1 MAGGHFQGPIRGKD
15 NDKVINAENVVDEK
29 IAKLQEALVASPA
42 DGFTQEQVD
51 ALIVALEAPIVSV
64 DPRTNGGRLAV
75 TPAYM
80 NTASDSAFQANATDD
95 RVLFGW
101 TQEVAHEISA
111 LSIYVTA
118 IGTQGNITLGLYT
131 ADSSG
136 EPDTLVFDIGN
147 VDSGASADAWIR
159 KIFTAQQLY
168 PGKRYCIVAS
178 VAADKDVSFSYNRQ
192 DTGQQ
197 SGLVSGCWSKSTVN
211 GGTDWTDLKKDSQP
225 ALLNIVLAS
234 TTDHTP
240 QLVYGWTGKA
250 GNRIAL
256 CNEGASAWVL
266 YPIPDAGLMYGL
278 GLDDTVVGV
287 WIYDGG
293 NGPELYTGVQ
303 EKSFQ
308 DGIEVY
314 AETATDRFL
323 GLVSGVLRTATHWAP
338 IRCETYNTLWNA
350 DNQTEQVMF
359 RQPFVTQTVHTF
371 TPYTWEK
378 AHQDDSLTIKALT
391 GNSLVT
397 SIIEGGGFNAT
408 NPVMTTVG
416 YNSTVLTS
424 PAEPTA
430 CLLDHINQGG
440 SRSFIKKK
448 QMSEGLH
455 AFYLMVQGCDSGM
468 YLWESVNNSQT
479 NDYLTSIWRHHAS
492 YMG

>member
-197 SGLVSGCWSKSTVN
+197 SGLVSG
-211 GGTDWTDLKKDSQP
+211 
-225 ALLNIVLAS
+225 
-234 TTDHTP
+234 
-240 QLVYGWTGKA
+240 
-250 GNRIAL
+250 
-256 CNEGASAWVL
+256 
-266 YPIPDAGLMYGL
+266 
-278 GLDDTVVGV
+278 
-287 WIYDGG
+287 
-293 NGPELYTGVQ
+293 
-303 EKSFQ
+303 
-308 DGIEVY
+308 
-314 AETATDRFL
+314 
-323 GLVSGVLRTATHWAP
+323 
-338 IRCETYNTLWNA
+338 
-350 DNQTEQVMF
+350 
-359 RQPFVTQTVHTF
+359 
-371 TPYTWEK
+371 
-378 AHQDDSLTIKALT
+378 
-391 GNSLVT
+391 
-397 SIIEGGGFNAT
+397 
-408 NPVMTTVG
+408 
-416 YNSTVLTS
+416 
-424 PAEPTA
+424 
-430 CLLDHINQGG
+430 
-440 SRSFIKKK
+440 
-448 QMSEGLH
+448 
-455 AFYLMVQGCDSGM
+455 
-468 YLWESVNNSQT
+468 
-479 NDYLTSIWRHHAS
+479 
-492 YMG
+492 